1 MDELSVLKARVEVT
15 VKDDKT
21 IVRVSVPKNVV
32 NDSDVPLIYSYLV
45 RRYDVIFFKSFCGVV
60 TSERCITFHLDDSF
74 FDVKRFG
81 FFLFS
86 L

>member
-1 MDELSVLKARVEVT
+1 MDELSSLKARVEVT
-15 VKDDKT
+15 VEDDKT

-32 NDSDVPLIYSYLV
+32 SDSDVPLIYSYLV
-45 RRYDVIFFKSFCGVV
+45 RRYDVILFKSFYGAIA
-60 TSERCITFHLDDSF
+60 SDRCITFHLDDSF

-81 FFLFS
+81 HFLFS